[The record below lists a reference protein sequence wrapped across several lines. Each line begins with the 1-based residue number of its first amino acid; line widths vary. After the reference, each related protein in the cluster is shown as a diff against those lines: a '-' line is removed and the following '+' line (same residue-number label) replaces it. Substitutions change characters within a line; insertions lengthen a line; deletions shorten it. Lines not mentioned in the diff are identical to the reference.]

1 MKFLTTIMAA
11 IMVLASPAHAQTDVG
26 STIPHSFDLI
36 DQQNQK
42 QSFDTLK
49 GEKGLVVFFVR
60 SAEWCP
66 YCQKQIVEIN
76 ESAEEISAL
85 GYNIASV
92 SYDDTSTLSA
102 FSKKHDIAYPMLSD
116 SKSES
121 IKAFGIL
128 NEKMEKG
135 TKYYGVP
142 NPAIYIIGADK
153 KVQAILAEDGYKN
166 RPPALKIIEGIK
178 KTN

>member
-1 MKFLTTIMAA
+1 MKFLATIMAA
-11 IMVLASPAHAQTDVG
+11 VIFIAAPAHAQTDVG

-36 DQQNQK
+36 DQQEQK
-42 QSFDTLK
+42 QNFDTLK

-76 ESAEEISAL
+76 ESAEDILAL

-92 SYDDTSTLSA
+92 SYDDTSILNA
-102 FSKKHDIAYPMLSD
+102 FSKKHDISYPMLSD

-142 NPAIYIIGADK
+142 KPAIYVIGADK
-153 KVQAILAEDGYKN
+153 KVQAILAEEGYKN
-166 RPPALKIIEGIK
+166 RPPALKVIEEIK
-178 KTN
+178 KIN